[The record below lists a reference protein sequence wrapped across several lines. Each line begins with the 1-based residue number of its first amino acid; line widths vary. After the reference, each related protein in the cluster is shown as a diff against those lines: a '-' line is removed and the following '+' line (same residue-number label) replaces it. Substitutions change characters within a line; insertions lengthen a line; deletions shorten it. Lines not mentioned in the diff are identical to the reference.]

1 MSTSTS
7 AGISARFSAFD
18 RTTSIWGPITLA
30 LGLLISLAAA
40 LYAAFGT
47 GVGVTPLELVT
58 AVGAVLATFGIIAVI
73 EPVSYFPILG
83 RSAMYQAFLIGNI
96 SNKLLPAALVA
107 QANLGEKPGTRR
119 AELIAGSAII
129 GAVLVHITTLI
140 LFVGVLGTWLVGMLP
155 APLIAT
161 ARAYILPA
169 IFGAVL
175 LQSVMAMK
183 SRRTTLAAIAVS
195 AVIVFVV
202 VPLAPALTYFAT
214 ALAVVITIVASWFAR
229 ARTPQ
234 SPEAGSGEAGA
245 PDLAAVHYHYGM
257 NQLALKNTEVAKEAL
272 KRSIELAKA
281 SPFPQV
287 DDARRTLQ
295 GL

>member
-7 AGISARFSAFD
+7 AETSARFAAFD
-18 RTTSIWGPITLA
+18 RTTSIWGPITLG

-47 GVGVTPLELVT
+47 GMGVTPLELVT

-73 EPVSYFPILG
+73 EPISYFPILG

-96 SNKLLPAALVA
+96 ANKLLPAAIVA

-161 ARAYILPA
+161 ARGYILPA
-169 IFGAVL
+169 IFGAVR
-175 LQSVMAMK
+175 AAERHGHEEPPHHHRGRHRC
-183 SRRTTLAAIAVS
+183 RRHRVRGGA
-195 AVIVFVV
+195 
-202 VPLAPALTYFAT
+202 
-214 ALAVVITIVASWFAR
+214 
-229 ARTPQ
+229 
-234 SPEAGSGEAGA
+234 AGSGADVLRHRAGRHHHHRG
-245 PDLAAVHYHYGM
+245 LLVCAV
-257 NQLALKNTEVAKEAL
+257 Q
-272 KRSIELAKA
+272 R
-281 SPFPQV
+281 P
-287 DDARRTLQ
+287 RRPPPN
-295 GL
+295 GRRR

>member
-1 MSTSTS
+1 MSTST
-7 AGISARFSAFD
+7 ATETSARFAAFD
-18 RTTSIWGPITLA
+18 RTTSIWGPITLG

-47 GVGVTPLELVT
+47 GVGVTPLELAT

-96 SNKLLPAALVA
+96 ANKLLPAAIVA

-129 GAVLVHITTLI
+129 GAVMVHITTLI
-140 LFVGVLGTWLVGMLP
+140 LLVGVLGTWLVGMLP
-155 APLIAT
+155 PPLIAT
-161 ARAYILPA
+161 ARSYILPA
-169 IFGAVL
+169 IFGAVV

-183 SRRTTLAAIAVS
+183 SRRTTIVAVAVAAA
-195 AVIVFVV
+195 IVFVV

-214 ALAVVITIVASWFAR
+214 ALAVIITIAASWFAR
-229 ARTPQ
+229 SKTPL
-234 SPEAGSGEAGA
+234 SPADADAGEAG
-245 PDLAAVHYHYGM
+245 
-257 NQLALKNTEVAKEAL
+257 
-272 KRSIELAKA
+272 
-281 SPFPQV
+281 
-287 DDARRTLQ
+287 RTTPISEPIH
-295 GL
+295 

>member
-1 MSTSTS
+1 MSTTTS
-7 AGISARFSAFD
+7 LETSARFSAFD
-18 RTTSIWGPITLA
+18 RTTSIWGPITLG

-40 LYAAFGT
+40 LYAAFGA
-47 GVGVTPLELVT
+47 GMGVTPLELVT

-96 SNKLLPAALVA
+96 ANKLLPAAIVA

-161 ARAYILPA
+161 ARSYILPA
-169 IFGAVL
+169 IFGAVV
-175 LQSVMAMK
+175 LQSVLAMK
-183 SRRTTLAAIAVS
+183 SRRTTIVAVVVA

-202 VPLAPALTYFAT
+202 VPLAPGLTYFAT
-214 ALAVVITIVASWFAR
+214 ALAVIITIAASWFAR
-229 ARTPQ
+229 SKAPRAPME
-234 SPEAGSGEAGA
+234 PAAGA
-245 PDLAAVHYHYGM
+245 SAH
-257 NQLALKNTEVAKEAL
+257 
-272 KRSIELAKA
+272 
-281 SPFPQV
+281 
-287 DDARRTLQ
+287 ARISEPTH
-295 GL
+295 

>member
-7 AGISARFSAFD
+7 AETSARFSAFD
-18 RTTSIWGPITLA
+18 RTTSIWGPITLG
-30 LGLLISLAAA
+30 LGLLISLVAA

-47 GVGVTPLELVT
+47 GVGVTPLELAT

-96 SNKLLPAALVA
+96 ANKLLPAAIVA

-129 GAVLVHITTLI
+129 GAVLVHVTTLV
-140 LFVGVLGTWLVGMLP
+140 LLVGVLGTWLVGMLP

-161 ARAYILPA
+161 ARSYILPA
-169 IFGAVL
+169 IFGAVV

-183 SRRTTLAAIAVS
+183 SRRTTIVAVLVAAT
-195 AVIVFVV
+195 IVFVV
-202 VPLAPALTYFAT
+202 VPLAPGLTYFAT

-229 ARTPQ
+229 SRTPQ
-234 SPEAGSGEAGA
+234 SPEPNRPTPISE
-245 PDLAAVHYHYGM
+245 PSH
-257 NQLALKNTEVAKEAL
+257 
-272 KRSIELAKA
+272 
-281 SPFPQV
+281 
-287 DDARRTLQ
+287 
-295 GL
+295 

>member
-7 AGISARFSAFD
+7 TDTTARFAAFD
-18 RTTSIWGPITLA
+18 RTTSIWGPITLG

-40 LYAAFGT
+40 LFAAFGT
-47 GVGVTPLELVT
+47 GMGVTPLELIT

-96 SNKLLPAALVA
+96 ANKLLPAAIVA

-161 ARAYILPA
+161 ARSYILPA
-169 IFGAVL
+169 IFGAVV

-183 SRRTTLAAIAVS
+183 SRRTTIVAVIVA
-195 AVIVFVV
+195 AVIVFAV
-202 VPLAPALTYFAT
+202 VPLAPGLTYFAT
-214 ALAVVITIVASWFAR
+214 ALAVIITIAGSWFAR
-229 ARTPQ
+229 SRDTHAPIEPAAGETSRAARISEPT
-234 SPEAGSGEAGA
+234 
-245 PDLAAVHYHYGM
+245 H
-257 NQLALKNTEVAKEAL
+257 
-272 KRSIELAKA
+272 
-281 SPFPQV
+281 
-287 DDARRTLQ
+287 
-295 GL
+295 

>member
-1 MSTSTS
+1 MSTQTSTDTT
-7 AGISARFSAFD
+7 ARLSAFD
-18 RTTSIWGPITLA
+18 RTTSIWGPITLG

-40 LYAAFGT
+40 LYAAFGA
-47 GVGVTPLELVT
+47 GMGVTPLELVT

-96 SNKLLPAALVA
+96 ANKLLPAAIVA

-155 APLIAT
+155 PPLIAT
-161 ARAYILPA
+161 ARSYILPA
-169 IFGAVL
+169 IFGAVV

-183 SRRTTLAAIAVS
+183 SRRTTIAAIIVA

-202 VPLAPALTYFAT
+202 VPLAPGLTYFAT
-214 ALAVVITIVASWFAR
+214 ALAVIITIAVSWFAR
-229 ARTPQ
+229 SKDPAAPAETATAEPSRAARISNPT
-234 SPEAGSGEAGA
+234 
-245 PDLAAVHYHYGM
+245 H
-257 NQLALKNTEVAKEAL
+257 
-272 KRSIELAKA
+272 
-281 SPFPQV
+281 
-287 DDARRTLQ
+287 
-295 GL
+295 

>member
-7 AGISARFSAFD
+7 TDTTAPLSAFD
-18 RTTSIWGPITLA
+18 RTTSIWGPITLG

-40 LYAAFGT
+40 LYTAFAT
-47 GVGVTPLELVT
+47 GMGVTPLELVT

-96 SNKLLPAALVA
+96 ANKLLPAAIVA

-161 ARAYILPA
+161 ARSYILPA
-169 IFGAVL
+169 IFGAVV

-183 SRRTTLAAIAVS
+183 SRRTTIVAIIVAAI
-195 AVIVFVV
+195 IVFVV
-202 VPLAPALTYFAT
+202 VPLAPGLTYFAT
-214 ALAVVITIVASWFAR
+214 ALAVIITIAASWVAR
-229 ARTPQ
+229 SKTPPA
-234 SPEAGSGEAGA
+234 SAETASGET
-245 PDLAAVHYHYGM
+245 
-257 NQLALKNTEVAKEAL
+257 NQATRISE
-272 KRSIELAKA
+272 
-281 SPFPQV
+281 P
-287 DDARRTLQ
+287 TH
-295 GL
+295 

>member
-1 MSTSTS
+1 MPTSTTTDKNP
-7 AGISARFSAFD
+7 GFSAFD
-18 RTTSIWGPITLA
+18 RTTSLWGPLT
-30 LGLLISLAAA
+30 LGLGLVISLAAA

-96 SNKLLPAALVA
+96 ANKLLPAAIVA

-161 ARAYILPA
+161 ARSYILPA
-169 IFGAVL
+169 IFGAVV
-175 LQSVMAMK
+175 LQSVLAMK
-183 SRRTTLAAIAVS
+183 SRRITTVAVIVAAA
-195 AVIVFVV
+195 IVFVV
-202 VPLAPALTYFAT
+202 VPLMPGLTYFAT
-214 ALAVVITIVASWFAR
+214 ALAVIITIAASWLAR
-229 ARTPQ
+229 SKAAAAEPALENQATPI
-234 SPEAGSGEAGA
+234 SEPT
-245 PDLAAVHYHYGM
+245 H
-257 NQLALKNTEVAKEAL
+257 
-272 KRSIELAKA
+272 
-281 SPFPQV
+281 
-287 DDARRTLQ
+287 
-295 GL
+295 